1 MKKVLDII
9 LTFTGLIVFV
19 RLYDGLVPLVK
30 MLFCDHVYQTWDMR
44 FDASDSEKMKRF
56 HGDTFKNAFRKCVKC
71 DKQAEALSMIPGQFG
86 WKKTY
91 RELPE
96 DQTVI
101 DVEIFG
107 FGEEETK
114 RQKRDRLIGDILK

>member
-1 MKKVLDII
+1 MNKVLNII
-9 LTFTGLIVFV
+9 LTVTGLIVFV
-19 RLYDGLVPLVK
+19 RLYDGLLPLIK
-30 MLFCDHVYQTWDMR
+30 MMFCDHVYQTWDMR
-44 FDASDSEKMKRF
+44 FDASESEKLKRL

-71 DKQAEALSMIPGQFG
+71 DKQAESLSMIPGQFG

-91 RELPE
+91 RGLPK

-107 FGEEETK
+107 FGEETK
-114 RQKRDRLIGDILK
+114 RQKRDRLIRDILK

>member
-1 MKKVLDII
+1 
-9 LTFTGLIVFV
+9 
-19 RLYDGLVPLVK
+19 
-30 MLFCDHVYQTWDMR
+30 
-44 FDASDSEKMKRF
+44 
-56 HGDTFKNAFRKCVKC
+56 
-71 DKQAEALSMIPGQFG
+71 MIPGQFG

>member
-1 MKKVLDII
+1 M
-9 LTFTGLIVFV
+9 
-19 RLYDGLVPLVK
+19 RL
-30 MLFCDHVYQTWDMR
+30 
-44 FDASDSEKMKRF
+44 DASESQKLKRF
-56 HGDTFKNAFRKCVKC
+56 HGDTFKNVFRKCVKC
-71 DKQAEALSMIPGQFG
+71 DKQAEALSMKPGQFG

-96 DQTVI
+96 NQTVI

-114 RQKRDRLIGDILK
+114 RLKRDRLIGDILK